1 MEEVADGVENMSI
14 AKRKI
19 LEARR
24 QDSSIEKEENKK
36 TITKLSHNLVE
47 SAMNEVLE
55 QVVASKT
62 PQDSSHK

>member
-1 MEEVADGVENMSI
+1 MEEVTDGVESISI

-19 LEARR
+19 LEARK
-24 QDSSIEKEENKK
+24 QDGAIEKEENKK

-55 QVVASKT
+55 QVVALKT
-62 PQDSSHK
+62 PRGHK